1 MNRAPK
7 FTGPSSKAFVKF
19 LGLAHAAALE
29 SNAHDLN
36 APDIAMLNT
45 LAQSWLA
52 GVAPNVLAAM
62 HANNQSSSSASHRTL
77 KLLRKKG
84 YITLAVD
91 DLDNRVKAVLPTALA
106 MQYFDMMG
114 KCMAKAQG

>member
-36 APDIAMLNT
+36 APAIAMLNT

-62 HANNQSSSSASHRTL
+62 HANNQSFKRLPPYAQVAAQ
-77 KLLRKKG
+77 KG
-84 YITLAVD
+84 LHHPC
-91 DLDNRVKAVLPTALA
+91 R
-106 MQYFDMMG
+106 
-114 KCMAKAQG
+114 